1 MNILIIHKLQIM
13 NLINI
18 QDKKIKKNLLNFYLF
33 KQNTL
38 IQIHV
43 IFNRKPKVFK
53 YLGQP
58 DLNFFGFMLKIN

>member
-1 MNILIIHKLQIM
+1 MIHKLQVM

-38 IQIHV
+38 TEIHA
-43 IFNRKPKVFK
+43 I
-53 YLGQP
+53 LE
-58 DLNFFGFMLKIN
+58 